1 MLDGDSIGMDGRL
14 GIRGGMSGVS
24 AIAVNMVL
32 RFNNSEMGAE
42 YITQRRNISVPEIY
56 RQHKSGFCMT
66 VVEMTRRA
74 CEQSDRAM
82 GIKKYKSRV
91 DQYVLNG
98 EQ

>member
-1 MLDGDSIGMDGRL
+1 
-14 GIRGGMSGVS
+14 
-24 AIAVNMVL
+24 
-32 RFNNSEMGAE
+32 
-42 YITQRRNISVPEIY
+42 
-56 RQHKSGFCMT
+56 MT

-91 DQYVLNG
+91 DQYMLNG